1 MSLTQSQWDAQR
13 REAKARA
20 AEAVAANR
28 AEAEQRLLEERGA
41 AKAAELAGHRVVKA
55 TEEAVEVETPEV
67 QSQGEA
73 QEQGSGQAP
82 DDQSE

>member
-13 REAKARA
+13 REAKERA
-20 AEAVAANR
+20 AQAVAANR

-55 TEEAVEVETPEV
+55 AEVPEEVEVETPE
-67 QSQGEA
+67 A
-73 QEQGSGQAP
+73 QQGSGEAP

>member
-13 REAKARA
+13 REAKERA
-20 AEAVAANR
+20 AQAVADNR

-41 AKAAELAGHRVVKA
+41 AKAAEIAGHRVIPA
-55 TEEAVEVETPEV
+55 PADAEEVEVETPE
-67 QSQGEA
+67 A
-73 QEQGSGQAP
+73 PEQGSGQAP

>member
-1 MSLTQSQWDAQR
+1 VSLTQSQWDAQR
-13 REAKARA
+13 REAKERA
-20 AEAVAANR
+20 AEVVAANR

-55 TEEAVEVETPEV
+55 AEDTEEVETPEV
-67 QSQGEA
+67 LEA
-73 QEQGSGQAP
+73 SGQAP

>member
-13 REAKARA
+13 REAKERA
-20 AEAVAANR
+20 AGAVAANR

-55 TEEAVEVETPEV
+55 TEVPEEVEVETPE
-67 QSQGEA
+67 A
-73 QEQGSGQAP
+73 PEQGSGQAP

>member
-13 REAKARA
+13 REAKERA
-20 AEAVAANR
+20 AEVVAANR

-55 TEEAVEVETPEV
+55 AEVPEEDEAEVETPE
-67 QSQGEA
+67 A
-73 QEQGSGQAP
+73 QQGSGEAP

>member
-13 REAKARA
+13 REAKERA
-20 AEAVAANR
+20 AQAVAANR

-55 TEEAVEVETPEV
+55 AEVPEEVEVETPE
-67 QSQGEA
+67 A
-73 QEQGSGQAP
+73 QPGSGEAP

>member
-13 REAKARA
+13 REAKERA
-20 AEAVAANR
+20 AQAVAANR

-55 TEEAVEVETPEV
+55 AEVPEEVEVETPEA
-67 QSQGEA
+67 QQGNGE
-73 QEQGSGQAP
+73 AP